1 MSLPSYKRDP
11 VGEVETYR
19 GGRDLQPTPFRAN
32 QLMQQDKN
40 KRGPLQRY
48 ELPTPKFWHKHSRA
62 LSAVAIGS
70 FIIIYTG
77 WVWVIMLTNAMLY
90 DKIIVDLRLM
100 HSTRE
105 KQS

>member
-32 QLMQQDKN
+32 QLMQQDKS
-40 KRGPLQRY
+40 KSGPLQRY

-77 WVWVIMLTNAMLY
+77 WVWVIMQTNGTF
-90 DKIIVDLRLM
+90 II
-100 HSTRE
+100 
-105 KQS
+105 K